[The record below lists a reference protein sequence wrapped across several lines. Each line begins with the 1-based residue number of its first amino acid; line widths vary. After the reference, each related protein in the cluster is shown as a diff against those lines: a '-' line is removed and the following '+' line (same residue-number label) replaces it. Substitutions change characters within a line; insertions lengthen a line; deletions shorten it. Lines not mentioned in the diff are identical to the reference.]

1 MFTTIEHFKKNWQ
14 MESDNTRKIFAALTD
29 KSLGQISIKGHWSL
43 GRIAWHIAQAI
54 PEIANRT
61 GLKVEG
67 AGQNEPMPVSAD
79 KIRQA
84 YDIAAKTLLE
94 QITANWTDETLLVK
108 DDMYGETWARGVTLN
123 VLLKHEI
130 HHRGQMTILMRQ
142 AGLKVP
148 GVYGPSKEEWANYGA
163 QPPE

>member
-1 MFTTIEHFKKNWQ
+1 MFTKIEHFKKNWQ

-29 KSLGQISIKGHWSL
+29 KSLGQIGTKGHWSL
-43 GRIAWHIAQAI
+43 GRIAWHIAQAV
-54 PEIANRT
+54 PEMANRT

-67 AGQNEPMPVSAD
+67 TGQNEPMPASAD

-84 YDIAAKTLLE
+84 YDIAAKTLME
-94 QITANWTDETLLVK
+94 QVTSNWTDETLLVE
-108 DDMYGETWARGVTLN
+108 DNMYGETWARGVTLY

-148 GVYGPSKEEWANYGA
+148 GIYGPSKEEWVNYGA